1 MTATVRALLAACVLS
16 SAALTAQTEAKDAAK
31 EALAEAR
38 QVADDLTTR
47 LRQLLMKEMAANGI
61 AGAVRVC
68 ADVALQTTRDFSA
81 ARGRYV
87 RRVSLRNRNP
97 ENVPD
102 ARERQMLMLLADQHR
117 AGKLPPESSEVIEEP
132 NGARTLVYFKPIL
145 TAPMCTTCHGPAESI
160 PPEVKQVLAA
170 RYPRDTATGYA
181 PGDLRGAIAVRI
193 PLPPPSTAR

>member
-1 MTATVRALLAACVLS
+1 MPATVRTLLAACVLS
-16 SAALTAQTEAKDAAK
+16 SVALTAQEGPQAA
-31 EALAEAR
+31 ALTEAR
-38 QVADDLTTR
+38 QVADDLTIR
-47 LRQLLMKEMAANGI
+47 LRQLLMKEMTANGI

-81 ARGRYV
+81 SKGRYV

-102 ARERQMLMLLADQHR
+102 ARERRMLTLLEEQHR
-117 AGKLPPESSEVIEEP
+117 AGKLPAESSEVVAEP
-132 NGARTLVYFKPIL
+132 NGARTLVYFKPIV

-160 PPEVKQVLAA
+160 PPEVKKVLAA

-193 PLPPPSTAR
+193 PLRP